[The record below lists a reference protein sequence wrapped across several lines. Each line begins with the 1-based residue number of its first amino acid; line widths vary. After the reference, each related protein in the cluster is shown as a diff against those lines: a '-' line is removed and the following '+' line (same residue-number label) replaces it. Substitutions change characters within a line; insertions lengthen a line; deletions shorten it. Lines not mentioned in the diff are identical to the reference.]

1 VPNPELAVEAS
12 GALLIF
18 GGASILLCV
27 KPRLGAAAIVIFLA
41 SASPVMHDERGGG
54 ASGLLERNFDFG
66 VAAGRGRKL
75 KNCHNLFPLQVEPLR
90 DLIDSRPGLEVFKH
104 NRNGHPHVLKTHAPL
119 TFPGTLSTSIVAIA
133 ATPVKWRLH
142 DVLPSLETGAV
153 LLTATRRLARLYRQ
167 DFISWQRDRGR
178 TFWKSP
184 LILPLD
190 AYVHRLWNEVLAAAP
205 PDLTVLTADQEAIV
219 WQQIIRDSPEGAS
232 LLQVEATARRAM
244 EAWTL
249 IHSYRLPMD
258 GRYQATEDCEAFL
271 NWAREF
277 ERRCAKQRWLDSAR
291 LPGFILE
298 LELSLPTIFFTGF
311 DELSP
316 LQSDLL
322 QKFAAREVQPA
333 RIHSIART
341 KVCPTAEDEIR
352 GAAAW
357 ARDALE
363 QDPAARVGIVV
374 LNLTQVRAKIDRIF
388 RDELQSSEAF
398 HISLGQTL
406 DRYPIIHAALEIIR
420 LSTIPGHMPL
430 TRSGM
435 LLRSPYLAGATG
447 ERAARASLDT
457 RLRRH
462 CGWEITLDE
471 LRQHSYSDTPVLN
484 RSLKSLYDILAEIDG
499 PLDHHEWSRAFAA
512 ILRAVGWPGDR
523 TPDSREHQLLERW
536 PDLLSQFASIDA
548 VSGPTSFT
556 QAADRLHALAS
567 STVFQFEDTGAP
579 IQISDASEMAGVR
592 CDRQWVMG
600 LHDEAMPAP
609 ADPNP
614 FLPISLQWA
623 HAVPHASAERQYKSS
638 RIVFDRL
645 LSSASEV
652 VLSFPQTEGDRTL
665 SPSPF
670 LTATPQPVSARP
682 SAWIAKIREASRL
695 EAFIDETA
703 PPHLQEGVQRG
714 GARVLKDM
722 AACPFRAF
730 AAHRL
735 GANEMDGIEP
745 GLSQADKGMA
755 LHQVLQLVWGELKSH
770 AALCALS
777 PDDLTGL
784 LRRHINS
791 VLDPLGNTTN
801 VKVERIRIEGLLKEW
816 MKLERSRPA
825 FNVVRLEEKKPV
837 EIGGL
842 HLDVRA
848 DRVDELPDGRQVI
861 LDYKTG
867 EVKSRGWSGERLDE
881 PQLPLY
887 CVSSEAPI
895 AGSVFARIQ
904 AKGYGFTGI
913 AETPLPDFKEYTSA
927 LPVSRQLEE
936 WRAALTGLAVRF
948 RSGDARVDPKYGHKT
963 CEYCA
968 LTPLCRVQDRE

>member
-1 VPNPELAVEAS
+1 
-12 GALLIF
+12 
-18 GGASILLCV
+18 
-27 KPRLGAAAIVIFLA
+27 
-41 SASPVMHDERGGG
+41 MHD
-54 ASGLLERNFDFG
+54 
-66 VAAGRGRKL
+66 
-75 KNCHNLFPLQVEPLR
+75 
-90 DLIDSRPGLEVFKH
+90 VF
-104 NRNGHPHVLKTHAPL
+104 A
-119 TFPGTLSTSIVAIA
+119 
-133 ATPVKWRLH
+133 
-142 DVLPSLETGAV
+142 SLETGAV
-153 LLTATRRLARLYRQ
+153 LLTATRRLARIYRQ
-167 DFISWQRDRGR
+167 DFIAWQRDRGR

-190 AYVHRLWNEVLAAAP
+190 AYVYRLWNEFLAAAP
-205 PDLTVLTADQEAIV
+205 PDLTLLTGDQEAIV

-244 EAWTL
+244 EAWAL
-249 IHSYRLPMD
+249 IHSYHLPFD

-277 ERRCAKQRWLDSAR
+277 ERRCAKQHWLDAAR
-291 LPGFILE
+291 LPSFILE
-298 LELSLPTIFFTGF
+298 RELSTPAIFFTGF

-322 QKFAAREVQPA
+322 ERFAARELKPLSM
-333 RIHSIART
+333 RSITRT

-352 GAAAW
+352 CAAAW

-363 QDPAARVGIVV
+363 QDPAARVGIVA
-374 LNLTQVRAKIDRIF
+374 LNLTQVRSKIDRVF
-388 RDELQSSEAF
+388 RDEFQSSDAF
-398 HISLGQTL
+398 HISLGETL
-406 DRYPIIHAALEIIR
+406 DRYPIIHAAFEIIR
-420 LSTIPGHMPL
+420 LSTIPGRMPL
-430 TRSGM
+430 TRVGM
-435 LLRSPYLAGATG
+435 FLRSPYLAGATG

-457 RLRRH
+457 RLRRY

-471 LRQHSYSDTPVLN
+471 LRQHAYTDTTVLN
-484 RSLKSLYDILAEIDG
+484 RSLKALFEILAEIDG
-499 PLDHHEWSRAFAA
+499 PLDHYEWSRAFAS

-523 TPDSREHQLLERW
+523 PPDSREHQLLQRW
-536 PDLLSQFASIDA
+536 PDLLSQFASLDA
-548 VSGPTSFT
+548 VSGPISFA

-579 IQISDASEMAGVR
+579 IQISDAIEIAGVR
-592 CDRQWVMG
+592 FDRLWVMG

-623 HAVPHASAERQYKSS
+623 HAVPHASAEREYKSS

-645 LSSASEV
+645 LARASEV
-652 VLSFPQTEGDRTL
+652 VLSFPQTEGDRIL

-670 LTATPQPVSARP
+670 LTATPQPLSAQP

-695 EAFIDETA
+695 ETLVDETA
-703 PPHLQEGVQRG
+703 PPHQQEGVQRG

-735 GANEMDGIEP
+735 GANEMDRIEP
-745 GLSQADKGMA
+745 GLSPAEKGKA
-755 LHQVLQLVWGELKSH
+755 LHQVLQLVWSELGSH
-770 AALCALS
+770 AALSALS

-784 LRRHINS
+784 LRRHINA
-791 VLDPLGNTTN
+791 VLEPFGNTTN
-801 VKVERIRIEGLLKEW
+801 AKVERIRLEGLLKEW

-825 FNVVRLEEKKPV
+825 FTVVRLEEKKPV

-867 EVKSRGWSGERLDE
+867 EVKSRGWAGDRLDE

-887 CVSSEAPI
+887 CISGEAPI
-895 AGSVFARIQ
+895 AGAAFARIQ
-904 AKGYGFTGI
+904 AKGCGFSGI
-913 AETPLPDFKEYTSA
+913 AETPLPDFKEYTNA
-927 LPVSRQLEE
+927 LPVSQQLEE
-936 WRAALTGLAVRF
+936 WRTALVGLAVRF